1 VSTLFRP
8 ARRWTPGGGGGGAE
22 AGPITA
28 GRNYFTDANGKAWT
42 YKGVSMFLLY
52 YRWLLGEDIGPV
64 VSWCAAMGANVV
76 RVLGMVNWPNKGQTF
91 GPGINAN
98 WWPELP
104 RFIEYLA
111 SRGMRIEFV
120 VFASA
125 QDIMPKQD
133 EQRTHLHRVVDTIG
147 GVWNVFIEIANEPGQ
162 NGCDPVAIW
171 NMSEPRPCPMAYG
184 MNDMV
189 VTQQP
194 DGLWV
199 ATMPHVLSYITP
211 HLPRDPEDAW
221 SRKAKD
227 LSEYRD
233 GSGDGS
239 ENGPLFAGAHVPPV
253 SDEPKGAS
261 EAAAVAGRQRSAI
274 AEHHLWHHGNALING
289 AGSTFHHD
297 AGLQAVLP
305 KPDGDEQKCADAVA
319 VAWANIPAEF
329 QTGTYTRGGL
339 DSLPMV
345 WQGEY
350 FPEASSR
357 IYGRI
362 LGDRAVCIAIKP
374 LDGWVPAAAPGWR
387 ITAKFGPMDSLV
399 HLERA

>member
-1 VSTLFRP
+1 
-8 ARRWTPGGGGGGAE
+8 
-22 AGPITA
+22 
-28 GRNYFTDANGKAWT
+28 
-42 YKGVSMFLLY
+42 
-52 YRWLLGEDIGPV
+52 
-64 VSWCAAMGANVV
+64 
-76 RVLGMVNWPNKGQTF
+76 
-91 GPGINAN
+91 
-98 WWPELP
+98 
-104 RFIEYLA
+104 
-111 SRGMRIEFV
+111 MRIELV

-133 EQRTHLHRVVDTIG
+133 EQRTHPHRVVDTIG

-233 GSGDGS
+233 GSGDGG

-274 AEHHLWHHGNALING
+274 AEHHLGTTGTRSLTVPVARSTTTQACKPSCRSLTATSRSAPTLSRWHGRT
-289 AGSTFHHD
+289 S
-297 AGLQAVLP
+297 
-305 KPDGDEQKCADAVA
+305 
-319 VAWANIPAEF
+319 PAEF
-329 QTGTYTRGGL
+329 QTGTYTREGSIACRWCGRA
-339 DSLPMV
+339 SS
-345 WQGEY
+345 